1 MSSIK
6 EPYIISVW
14 EEELI
19 PAQDWYIEGEVI
31 SEEQY

>member
-31 SEEQY
+31 SEDQY